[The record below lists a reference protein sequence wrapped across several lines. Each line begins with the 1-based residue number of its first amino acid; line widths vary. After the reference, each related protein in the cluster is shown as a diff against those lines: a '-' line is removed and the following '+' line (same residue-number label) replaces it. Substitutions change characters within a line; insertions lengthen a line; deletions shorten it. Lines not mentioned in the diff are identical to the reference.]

1 MNRNEDITNEQQPSN
16 RPTLPGWLFRLMMFR
31 EKTKVKGKTKAK
43 HLEVSGK
50 LRTFAFD
57 GSNDRAPAFG
67 LTRTT
72 IFMRGCYARCGEYDE
87 SVYYILITNNFHEKT
102 AIR

>member
-1 MNRNEDITNEQQPSN
+1 MIN
-16 RPTLPGWLFRLMMFR
+16 
-31 EKTKVKGKTKAK
+31 
-43 HLEVSGK
+43 
-50 LRTFAFD
+50 FAFD

>member
-1 MNRNEDITNEQQPSN
+1 MKKLGGYFVLRKQGLT
-16 RPTLPGWLFRLMMFR
+16 
-31 EKTKVKGKTKAK
+31 EKLRGKC
-43 HLEVSGK
+43 LEVSGK

-72 IFMRGCYARCGEYDE
+72 IFMRGCYARCHLSIGNGHRFTSDTPY
-87 SVYYILITNNFHEKT
+87 
-102 AIR
+102 